1 MPHDI
6 ILPCSSESGDDRA
19 DEVFI
24 NIAEFIDNLLE
35 RFYHVKKFYN
45 IKSRDDLIGHLAVC
59 MAPHNCAGVI
69 SRIIGFSKT
78 QGLLASPYM
87 HAAMRRDCFDF
98 NTYIP
103 IKNNNQWEI
112 VKIGE
117 LVEKLNPD
125 KIVDNFGTKEE
136 KVQGFSTLGV
146 NKGVREVN
154 INNFTK
160 HNKIRLI
167 EIKTSLGKI
176 IKVTENHKFL
186 VNDNKKRASELQV
199 GDK

>member
-1 MPHDI
+1 MTELPITHFKPKEIFVSIEKLKLLGYTKDIYDKSLEDEEQVLELMPHDI

-45 IKSRDDLIGHLAVC
+45 IKSRD
-59 MAPHNCAGVI
+59 
-69 SRIIGFSKT
+69 
-78 QGLLASPYM
+78 Y
-87 HAAMRRDCFDF
+87 FDF

-125 KIVDNFGTKEE
+125 KVVDNFGTKEK
-136 KVQGFSTLGV
+136 KVDGY
-146 NKGVREVN
+146 
-154 INNFTK
+154 
-160 HNKIRLI
+160 
-167 EIKTSLGKI
+167 
-176 IKVTENHKFL
+176 
-186 VNDNKKRASELQV
+186 
-199 GDK
+199 